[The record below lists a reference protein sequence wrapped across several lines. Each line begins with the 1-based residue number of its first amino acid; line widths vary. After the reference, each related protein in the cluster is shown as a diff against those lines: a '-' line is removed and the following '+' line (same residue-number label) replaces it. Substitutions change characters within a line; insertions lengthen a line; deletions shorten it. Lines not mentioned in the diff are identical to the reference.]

1 MSIIQVR
8 GVSVRAHKKLKAKAG
23 REGKSLSEYLRTEL
37 EQLAEQPTID
47 EWLERVGSRT
57 PVRGVSGAE
66 AVRAARAER
75 EAELKGR

>member
-8 GVSVRAHKKLKAKAG
+8 GVSARTHKKLKAKAG
-23 REGKSLSEYLRTEL
+23 KEGKSLSEYLRTEL

-57 PVRGVSGAE
+57 PVRGESGAE